1 MFCGLFNGAPLR
13 QRYMDVGC
21 RVCERMAGDRL
32 EGLLLNCLGLL
43 SRYLVILSVVCLPVP
58 ILAANGIQPG
68 STPHTPHLSVGSD
81 LSVSD
86 SDRKW
91 LHWFETQ
98 IIQHPGIEAGRQRL
112 EAAYSRAAD
121 RQQPLYNPELETEFD
136 WQGGEANYQ
145 LGLSQNIDWQGK
157 RAQGRKLSRLHE
169 AQAQQRFLLL
179 IQQRYAR
186 VLIALIE
193 RQTVVQK
200 AQLASNDEA
209 QLEALLQQVEARHQ
223 AGDLG
228 ALDAELAFLSLT
240 QRLSRTAHAM
250 VELKMAN
257 ARLRELLPDW
267 SEQQSQFS
275 RRVLY
280 SAPTPQ
286 PQIGLNQIGA
296 NQLEP
301 VEQWVER
308 HPSVVVAKLRW
319 QVAQQDIEL
328 MALSTRSDPNVG
340 INVGINVGSSGDD
353 GLLGLKFSLPLKIR
367 NNNGAALSASRQHAL
382 ETESLYRAAHTK
394 QRIAIETSQ
403 TVLDTYRRHYE
414 RWQSLVAGK
423 GEHLRTTLLNRWS
436 AGDINTTEYLQT
448 LQQYSESQWA
458 GIELKRQIDL
468 AQVNWLVQTGQ
479 VVTHFNDTKEF
490 E

>member
-1 MFCGLFNGAPLR
+1 MFCGLFNGASLR
-13 QRYMDVGC
+13 QRYMDAGC

-32 EGLLLNCLGLL
+32 EGLLLNRLGLL
-43 SRYLVILSVVCLPVP
+43 SRYLVILSVMCLPVP
-58 ILAANGIQPG
+58 ILAANGVQPG
-68 STPHTPHLSVGSD
+68 STPHLRVGSD
-81 LSVSD
+81 LPASD

-91 LHWFETQ
+91 LRWFDKQ
-98 IIQHPGIEAGRQRL
+98 ITQHPVIEAGRQRL
-112 EAAYSRAAD
+112 EAAYSRTAD

-169 AQAQQRFLLL
+169 AQAQQRFSLL

-193 RQTVVQK
+193 RQAVVQK

-240 QRLSRTAHAM
+240 QRLSRTAQAM

-286 PQIGLNQIGA
+286 SQIGLNQIGA

-301 VEQWVER
+301 VEQWVEL
-308 HPSVVVAKLRW
+308 HPLVVVAKLRW

-340 INVGINVGSSGDD
+340 INVGSSDD
-353 GLLGLKFSLPLKIR
+353 DSLLGLKFSMPLKIR
-367 NNNGAALSASRQHAL
+367 NNNGAALSASRQHAF

-403 TVLDTYRRHYE
+403 TVLDTYRRHYG